1 MCAEN
6 VCVVKHASNVPRSAL
21 EIETVFME
29 AGFQK
34 HIFKTLLIGSKI
46 AMRIIAEDRVNG
58 ISLTG
63 SITVGLKIGGLVGG
77 IMVLLQK

>member
-1 MCAEN
+1 
-6 VCVVKHASNVPRSAL
+6 
-21 EIETVFME
+21 
-29 AGFQK
+29 
-34 HIFKTLLIGSKI
+34 
-46 AMRIIAEDRVNG
+46 MRIIAEDRVNG

>member
-1 MCAEN
+1 MCVGN

-21 EIETVFME
+21 DIEKVFLE

-34 HIFKTLLIGSKI
+34 HIFKTLLIDSKT
-46 AMRIIAEDRVNG
+46 AMRIITENRVNG

-63 SITVGLKIGGLVGG
+63 SITAGLEIGGHL
-77 IMVLLQK
+77 